1 MRILLVN
8 PWITDFKAYDEWMRP
23 LPLYRFMETHSLTH
37 DVALIDCLSA
47 VKKPKR
53 YGTAD
58 FESEEIENPEVF
70 RTIPRRF
77 ILQVECFSDYSAAF
91 TGKEGRLAAA
101 YPALR

>member
-23 LPLYRFMETHSLTH
+23 LPLYRFLETLCRENE
-37 DVALIDCLSA
+37 VALIDCLSA
-47 VKKPKR
+47 VKKTKG

-58 FESEEIENPEVF
+58 FQSEQIGKPGVF

-77 ILQVECFSDYSAAF
+77 KRYGMSIRRTLHSAII
-91 TGKEGRLAAA
+91 GEV
-101 YPALR
+101 